1 MQPESI
7 AQDEDARRSSVAAWT
22 VVGICFAVLSVSFAA
37 RSLLGLAMPYLQH
50 DFGWSRTFVSS
61 GGSLALVTMALMSP
75 IAGNLI
81 DRFGARVLLF
91 SGCIAI
97 AVGMTLSGFMQ
108 LPWEF
113 LVAFGGFAGLGFGM
127 AATHAVSTI
136 VSLTFDKNRGLA
148 VGTATAGSTAGQLVV
163 VPVLAVVLSAISWR
177 WAYLAL
183 GATAFAM
190 AIAVLI
196 FVRPRR
202 GPVSARPKHA
212 RKKEASASIFT
223 ETAALFRKPVFHLLL
238 WSYVICGFTT
248 SGIIEVH
255 LLPYAAACGFPPL
268 ESAYAYGILSAV
280 NLGGMVLSGW
290 LTDRMNRPLLL
301 GSIYILRGLSFVVL
315 IWAAHDIR
323 LLFLFAV
330 LFGVFDYSTV
340 PVTASL
346 AASNMGLRVMGLT
359 MGLLSAGHALG
370 AAAGAQLA
378 GVLYD
383 LYAEYLWVW
392 VAAITLALFAG
403 VLCFFIKEDRRPH
416 RSDIMKTA
424 ALET

>member
-1 MQPESI
+1 MHTHASSGDHT
-7 AQDEDARRSSVAAWT
+7 AHRSAIAAWT

-50 DFGWSRTFVSS
+50 DFGWSRSFVSS
-61 GGSLALVTMALMSP
+61 GGSLALVAMAAMSP

-81 DRFGARVLLF
+81 DRYGARVLLF
-91 SGCIAI
+91 CGCIAI
-97 AVGMTLSGFMQ
+97 AIGMTLCGFMQ
-108 LPWEF
+108 ASWEF
-113 LVAFGGFAGLGFGM
+113 LVAFSGIAGLGFGM
-127 AATHAVSTI
+127 AATHAVGTI

-163 VPVLAVVLSAISWR
+163 VPVLAAVLASISWR
-177 WAYLAL
+177 WSYFAL
-183 GATAFAM
+183 GASAFAM
-190 AIAVLI
+190 AAAVLI
-196 FVRPRR
+196 FVRP
-202 GPVSARPKHA
+202 VTAAPKRA
-212 RKKEASASIFT
+212 KKTDVATGSIFA
-223 ETAALFRKPVFHLLL
+223 ETAALFRRPVFHLLL

-290 LTDRMNRPLLL
+290 LTDRMHRPLLL
-301 GSIYILRGLSFVVL
+301 GSIYILRGFSFIVL

-330 LFGVFDYSTV
+330 LFGLFDYATV

-346 AASNMGLRVMGLT
+346 AASNMGLRVLGLT

-370 AAAGAQLA
+370 AAIGAQLA

-392 VAAITLALFAG
+392 VVAIALALFAG
-403 VLCFFIKEDRRPH
+403 VLCFFIKEDRKTH
-416 RSDIMKTA
+416 RSDMVQAA

>member
-1 MQPESI
+1 MQRH
-7 AQDEDARRSSVAAWT
+7 ATADDHAARRSAVAAWT

-50 DFGWSRTFVSS
+50 DFGWTRTFVSS
-61 GGSLALVTMALMSP
+61 GGSLALVAMATMSP

-81 DRFGARVLLF
+81 DRFGARLLLF

-97 AVGMTLSGFMQ
+97 AIGMTLSGFMQ
-108 LPWEF
+108 MPWEF

-163 VPVLAVVLSAISWR
+163 VPVLAAVLQNISWR

-183 GATAFAM
+183 GGTAFAM
-190 AIAVLI
+190 AVAVLI
-196 FVRPRR
+196 FVRP
-202 GPVSARPKHA
+202 VSARPKQTKHK
-212 RKKEASASIFT
+212 KKETGSIFT

-301 GSIYILRGLSFVVL
+301 GSIYILRGLSFLVL

-392 VAAITLALFAG
+392 IAAIALALFAG
-403 VLCFFIKEDRRPH
+403 VLSFCIKEDRKPH
-416 RSDIMKTA
+416 HSDIMQTA
-424 ALET
+424 ALES

>member
-1 MQPESI
+1 MPHQTATHDDGAPHSP
-7 AQDEDARRSSVAAWT
+7 AAAWT

-37 RSLLGLAMPYLQH
+37 RSLLGLAMPYLQK
-50 DFGWSRTFVSS
+50 DFGWSRSFVSS
-61 GGSLALVTMALMSP
+61 GASLALVTMAVMSP

-81 DRFGARVLLF
+81 DRYGGRALLF
-91 SGCIAI
+91 AGCIAV
-97 AVGMTLSGFMQ
+97 AVGMTFSGFMQ
-108 LPWEF
+108 VPWEF
-113 LVAFGGFAGLGFGM
+113 LVAFGLFAGLGFGM
-127 AATHAVSTI
+127 AATHAVGTI

-163 VPVLAVVLSAISWR
+163 VPVLAAVLQTISWR
-177 WAYLAL
+177 WSYFAL
-183 GATAFAM
+183 GAAAFAM
-190 AIAVLI
+190 AAAVLV
-196 FVRPRR
+196 FVRP
-202 GPVSARPKHA
+202 VSAQPKFV
-212 RKKEASASIFT
+212 KKTEATGSIFS

-280 NLGGMVLSGW
+280 NLGGMVLSGY
-290 LTDRMNRPLLL
+290 LTDRMHRPLLL
-301 GSIYILRGLSFVVL
+301 GMIYILRGFSFLVL
-315 IWAAHDIR
+315 IWAAHDIH

-392 VAAITLALFAG
+392 VMAIALALFAG
-403 VLCFFIKEDRRPH
+403 VLCFFIKEDRKPH
-416 RSDIMKTA
+416 HSDIMQTA

>member
-1 MQPESI
+1 MQHQ
-7 AQDEDARRSSVAAWT
+7 ATADEHAARRSAVAAWT

-61 GGSLALVTMALMSP
+61 GGSVALVTMAIMSP

-91 SGCIAI
+91 GGCIAI
-97 AVGMTLSGFMQ
+97 AVGMTLSGFMHTS
-108 LPWEF
+108 WEF

-163 VPVLAVVLSAISWR
+163 VPVLAAVLASISWR

-196 FVRPRR
+196 FVRP
-202 GPVSARPKHA
+202 VTARPKQA
-212 RKKEASASIFT
+212 KKAETGSIFT
-223 ETAALFRKPVFHLLL
+223 EMGALFRKPVFHLLL

-280 NLGGMVLSGW
+280 NLGGMVLAGY
-290 LTDRMNRPLLL
+290 LTDRMHRPLLL
-301 GSIYILRGLSFVVL
+301 GSIYILRGFAFLVL

-392 VAAITLALFAG
+392 VAAIVLALFAG
-403 VLCFFIKEDRRPH
+403 VLCFFIKEDRKPH
-416 RSDIMKTA
+416 RSDIMQTA

>member
-1 MQPESI
+1 MQTPAATHDDGAS
-7 AQDEDARRSSVAAWT
+7 RPGVAAWT

-50 DFGWSRTFVSS
+50 DFGWSRSFVSS
-61 GGSLALVTMALMSP
+61 GASLALVAMAIMSP

-81 DRFGARVLLF
+81 DRYGGRALLF
-91 SGCIAI
+91 AGCIAI
-97 AVGMTLSGFMQ
+97 AIGMTLSGFMQ
-108 LPWEF
+108 LRWEF
-113 LVAFGGFAGLGFGM
+113 LVAFSGFAGLGFGM

-163 VPVLAVVLSAISWR
+163 VPVLAAVLASISWR
-177 WAYLAL
+177 WSYFAL
-183 GATAFAM
+183 GATALAM
-190 AIAVLI
+190 AAAVLI
-196 FVRPRR
+196 FVK
-202 GPVSARPKHA
+202 PVTARPKVA
-212 RKKEASASIFT
+212 RKKEPSGSIFT
-223 ETAALFRKPVFHLLL
+223 ETAALFHKPVFHLLL

-280 NLGGMVLSGW
+280 NLGGMVLAGW
-290 LTDRMNRPLLL
+290 LTDRMHRPLLL
-301 GSIYILRGLSFVVL
+301 GSIYILRGLAFVVL
-315 IWAAHDIR
+315 IWAAHDIH

-346 AASNMGLRVMGLT
+346 AASNLGLRVMGLT

-370 AAAGAQLA
+370 AAVGAQLA
-378 GVLYD
+378 GILYD

-392 VAAITLALFAG
+392 VMAIVLALFAG
-403 VLCFFIKEDRRPH
+403 ILCFCIKEDRCPQ
-416 RSDIMKTA
+416 DA
-424 ALET
+424 AAWSSPVG

>member
-1 MQPESI
+1 MQHH
-7 AQDEDARRSSVAAWT
+7 ATADDHAARRSAIAAWT

-50 DFGWSRTFVSS
+50 DFGWTRTFVSS
-61 GGSLALVTMALMSP
+61 GGSLALVAMATMSP

-81 DRFGARVLLF
+81 DRFGARLLLF

-97 AVGMTLSGFMQ
+97 AIGMTLSGFMQ
-108 LPWEF
+108 MPWEF

-163 VPVLAVVLSAISWR
+163 VPVLAAVLQNISWR

-183 GATAFAM
+183 GGTAFAM
-190 AIAVLI
+190 AVAVLI
-196 FVRPRR
+196 FVQ
-202 GPVSARPKHA
+202 PVSARPKQTKHK
-212 RKKEASASIFT
+212 KKETGSIFT

-290 LTDRMNRPLLL
+290 LTDRMNRPVLL
-301 GSIYILRGLSFVVL
+301 GSIYILRGLSFLVL

-392 VAAITLALFAG
+392 IAAIALALFAG
-403 VLCFFIKEDRRPH
+403 VLSFCIKEDRKPH
-416 RSDIMKTA
+416 HSDIMQTA
-424 ALET
+424 ALES